1 LYIAPESGNMKR
13 NVPIFGFIIG
23 LLLPVVGLFIV
34 YGLWGHGEGIVSFVR
49 SLKAQPGLA
58 SKVMTLSLL
67 TNLVPFVYYTSKRL
81 DYTARGIFIAT
92 MLYAMVVVLVK
103 FVW

>member
-1 LYIAPESGNMKR
+1 MKK

-23 LLLPVVGLFIV
+23 LLLPIVGLFIV
-34 YGLWGHGEGIVSFVR
+34 YGMWGHGQGIFSFL
-49 SLKAQPGLA
+49 SDLTAQPGLA

-67 TNLVPFVYYTSKRL
+67 TNLIPFVYYTTKRL
-81 DYTARGIFIAT
+81 DYTARGIFVAT
-92 MLYAMVVVLVK
+92 MLYAMIVVLVK